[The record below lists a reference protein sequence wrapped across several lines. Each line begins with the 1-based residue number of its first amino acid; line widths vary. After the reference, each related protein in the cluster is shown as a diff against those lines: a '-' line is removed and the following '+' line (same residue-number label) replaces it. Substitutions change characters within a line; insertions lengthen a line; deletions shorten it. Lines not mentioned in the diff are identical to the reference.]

1 MRTRN
6 IKIAVY
12 LNQSEYEHINT
23 LVEQSK
29 LSRESYIWMLINGR
43 YRVLHQALN
52 LWSHS
57 VCLETLPI
65 T

>member
-6 IKIAVY
+6 IKTAVY

-29 LSRESYIWMLINGR
+29 LSRESYIRMLING
-43 YRVLHQALN
+43 
-52 LWSHS
+52 
-57 VCLETLPI
+57 
-65 T
+65 

>member
-29 LSRESYIWMLINGR
+29 LSRESYIRMLIN
-43 YRVLHQALN
+43 
-52 LWSHS
+52 W
-57 VCLETLPI
+57 
-65 T
+65 